1 MVSLASSFCKPKS
14 SFKPTVSCLVFKIWT
29 LNKHF
34 RKIETPLLIFNF
46 FLKKYQ
52 MSRASHAYFYLHT
65 IQGPAVT
72 SLKPHVELLAN
83 KGAVVAAQ
91 LSSGAADRRNRRHR
105 WLASRP
111 RFGCTFYVVAV
122 GTSYAKTRAKVFFYI
137 GIYSTCSF
145 WKMHKKC
152 KSDFINL
159 L

>member
-1 MVSLASSFCKPKS
+1 
-14 SFKPTVSCLVFKIWT
+14 
-29 LNKHF
+29 
-34 RKIETPLLIFNF
+34 
-46 FLKKYQ
+46 

-111 RFGCTFYVVAV
+111 RFGCTTLYVVAV
-122 GTSYAKTRAKVFFYI
+122 DTFFDE
-137 GIYSTCSF
+137 F
-145 WKMHKKC
+145 QK
-152 KSDFINL
+152 F
-159 L
+159 